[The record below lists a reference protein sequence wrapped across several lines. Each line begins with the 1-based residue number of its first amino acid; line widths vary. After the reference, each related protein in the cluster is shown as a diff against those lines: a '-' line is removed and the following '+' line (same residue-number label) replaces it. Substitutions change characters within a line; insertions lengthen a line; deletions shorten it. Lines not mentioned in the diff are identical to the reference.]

1 VTNKPTIVRYAAGG
15 RRNVLLIMVDNSM
28 GLNLMA
34 NDMNFDSRAG
44 LAQNAAH
51 HTLTNLRDT
60 RTETVTNDLRRVHVS
75 ATELKGDTLSPGT
88 ALTVTANG
96 GEVLGLKVRTLLRA
110 QLGDEIFNSWFNSL
124 EIDQVDGEVVRAS
137 VPVKFLRNWIQSHYA
152 EQLLRCCQAEFKGV
166 QRVEVVLRTPGAVI
180 QRATVQQ
187 NLRSEQH
194 DDDASIGQRAT
205 PARAMPTPHQRTQ
218 VGAFEGSP
226 LDPRYTFDS
235 FVIGASNRMSHAG
248 ATQVAE
254 TIFSETRS
262 FNPLFIHST
271 VGLGKTHLLHAI
283 AWDVKRRTPHAQV
296 LYLTAERFRYQFVE
310 ALRSSDPMAFKD
322 KFRSIDLL
330 LIDDLEFLHGHQT
343 EQEFDHII
351 NSLLDGGKQV
361 VVASARAPNQIE
373 KLNER
378 MRSRLTRGLVTELGA
393 LDYDLRLRV
402 LEKRMAEKRQMDPS
416 FEMGRDVLELL
427 ADKLTESG
435 RELEGA
441 ITRLHATWQYMKTPI
456 KLDIAETVIRDLVQ
470 GAEPKR
476 IKIEDIIKTV
486 SRHFGVSKGDILSQR
501 RHRSVVWPRQIG
513 MYLSKQM
520 TTRSLPEIGR
530 RFGNRDHTTVLHAI
544 RKIDGCLTADAKLKD
559 ELEDLKRQIGN

>member
-1 VTNKPTIVRYAAGG
+1 
-15 RRNVLLIMVDNSM
+15 MVDNSM

-51 HTLTNLRDT
+51 HTLTNLRDA

-124 EIDQVDGEVVRAS
+124 EIDAVDGEVVRAS

-166 QRVEVVLRTPGAVI
+166 QRVEVVLRTPGAVV
-180 QRATVQQ
+180 QRAAVQQ
-187 NLRSEQH
+187 NLRSELH

-254 TIFSETRS
+254 TIFSESRS

-378 MRSRLTRGLVTELGA
+378 MRSRLQRGLVTELGA